1 MVEFRQKQKVFFPG
15 TDERAEH
22 IHIKHDILVIY
33 LTKVIKCDKLSLVTK
48 G

>member
-15 TDERAEH
+15 TDEQAGHNCIEH
-22 IHIKHDILVIY
+22 NILAIY
-33 LTKVIKCDKLSLVTK
+33 LTKVIKCDKLSQVTK